1 MFIKPIA
8 CMVLGLAVGAG
19 SAQFMPPQFVHG
31 SVMLK
36 ENGAAQPLFLK
47 PGIGRKTL
55 ALTVKNLQD
64 SAEVQIQVEGGE
76 IQSASPPPMG
86 LPFTTTQ
93 WPVLQGATM
102 TGLRPGMK
110 IPLYIA
116 LAGDRANY
124 ALSFVRVADGKTLLT
139 VPVIEGEG
147 CAAHNH

>member
-1 MFIKPIA
+1 
-8 CMVLGLAVGAG
+8 
-19 SAQFMPPQFVHG
+19 
-31 SVMLK
+31 MLK
-36 ENGAAQPLFLK
+36 EDGAAQPLYLK

-64 SAEVQIQVEGGE
+64 SPEVQILVEGGE
-76 IQSASPPPMG
+76 IQSASPPPMV
-86 LPFTTTQ
+86 LPFTTTK
-93 WPVLQGATM
+93 WPALQGATM

-110 IPLYIA
+110 VPLYIA

-147 CAAHNH
+147 CAAHNN